1 MKRAALAFALLSSL
15 GVAGHSANSPLA
27 GVRTALAENLPQ
39 IAIEK
44 LEALDPAT
52 LADAALKIEAA
63 RLRADAL
70 LVLGR
75 AEEALSVLKPWA
87 REDDA
92 ETSLLQAHALARAGR
107 WSEARVIYSR
117 LSTAPDAPLAARLGV
132 VEACQ
137 ALGET
142 GKAIAAIE
150 PLAKAEGMPMS
161 VRLRLASLYVENG
174 QGARARQIL
183 RTLQPKEPEDVLWA
197 RYIEGRLFLLERQPA
212 AARTVFA
219 SIVTPQPHLTEN
231 LFVAAT
237 LGSVEARLLLQG
249 PEVADNELE
258 TFIWRNPESAW
269 LELAF
274 RRLDQIY
281 ASERNPAE
289 SELQKWSKKP
299 QVRRATLA
307 QFYLAKLQVRGKKW
321 EKAVA
326 SLDTFVRTYG
336 NHSFA
341 PFAQLMRADVFIEK
355 GDFADAVYA
364 LEAAARTAGDNA
376 ALRAE
381 IELRTGLVQFR
392 QREFVLAANSLDQ
405 AAVRKTPVADIAL
418 YDSALAWLNQTNYE
432 RFLEAYQE
440 LGERAASGEMRGN
453 LALEEG
459 LVRTRLHDPAAR
471 ETLRRFI
478 AQFPSHPRVGEAR
491 LAEAEISFAGGQAD
505 EASQLLAVANAKPRS
520 EETDDQGAYLAIF
533 LADAKAG
540 ESGKNVEKV
549 IQLGRDFLRDRSKSA
564 LVPEVRMKLGEI
576 YFRQTDYPNA
586 ETQFGTLVQ
595 ETPQSAYAETA
606 LFLAGQSA
614 MRTIN
619 AGSTERALGY
629 FDEVVKRNGSLK
641 LHAREQQAKIQSSLG
656 KDTEAV
662 ALYDLIL
669 DAKQPVADPE
679 LQAAALIGK
688 GDTLVVLSRK
698 EPAQLDA
705 AIAVFNSL
713 AARSDAG
720 LTWRNQALFKKG
732 KALDQLGRKAE
743 AIAVFNDVLDSN
755 LAAKDREFFWF
766 YKAGFEAARHYE
778 QQSAWPSA
786 VSIYDKIARIEGPRA
801 AEAQTRARQ
810 LRVEHF
816 LWN

>member
-1 MKRAALAFALLSSL
+1 VKRAALALALLGSL
-15 GVAGHSANSPLA
+15 GVAGYPAESPLA
-27 GVRTALAENLPQ
+27 GVQTALRENLPQ

-44 LEALDPAT
+44 LEALNPSM
-52 LADAALKIEAA
+52 LADVSLQAEAA
-63 RLRADAL
+63 RLRAEAL
-70 LVLGR
+70 LALGQ
-75 AEEALSVLKPWA
+75 ADAALTTLKPWI
-87 REDDA
+87 REDDPA
-92 ETSLLQAHALARAGR
+92 ISLLQAHALARAGR
-107 WSEARVIYSR
+107 WSEARVIYTR
-117 LSTAPDAPLAARLGV
+117 LSATPDAPLAAKLGV

-150 PLAKAEGMPMS
+150 PLAKAEGTPMS
-161 VRLRLASLYVENG
+161 VRLRLASLYVENA
-174 QGARARQIL
+174 QGSRARQIL

-274 RRLDQIY
+274 RRLDQVY

-299 QVRRATLA
+299 QARRATLA
-307 QFYLAKLQVRGKKW
+307 QFYLAKLQVRGRKW
-321 EKAVA
+321 EKAIA
-326 SLDTFVRTYG
+326 SLDTFVRSYG
-336 NHSFA
+336 NHAFA

-355 GDFADAVYA
+355 GDFADAVRA

-392 QREFVLAANSLDQ
+392 QREFVLAASSLDQ
-405 AAVRKTPVADIAL
+405 AAERKTPVADIAL

-432 RFLEAYQE
+432 RFLEAFQE
-440 LGERAASGEMRGN
+440 LSERAASGEMRGN

-471 ETLRRFI
+471 ETLRHFI

-491 LAEAEISFAGGQAD
+491 LADAEISLAASKPE
-505 EASQLLAVANAKPRS
+505 EASQLLRVANEKPRS
-520 EETDDQGAYLAIF
+520 EEVDDQGAYLAIF

-540 ESGKNVEKV
+540 SAEQNAQEV
-549 IQLGRDFLRDRSKSA
+549 IRLGREFLRNRPKSS
-564 LVPEVRMKLGEI
+564 LVPDVRMKLGEV

-595 ETPQSAYAETA
+595 ETPQSAYAEMA
-606 LFLAGQSA
+606 LFLAGQAA

-669 DAKQPVADPE
+669 DAKQPPADSE
-679 LQAAALIGK
+679 LQALALIGK

-698 EPAQLDA
+698 EPAQLNA
-705 AIAVFNSL
+705 AIAVFETL
-713 AARSDAG
+713 AARSDMGPA
-720 LTWRNQALFKKG
+720 WRNQALFKKG

-743 AIAVFNDVLDSN
+743 AITVFNDVLDRN
-755 LAAKDREFFWF
+755 LEAKDREFFWF

-778 QQSAWPSA
+778 QQSAWTSA

-801 AEAQTRARQ
+801 AEAQARARQ